1 MSITVTIG
9 ANGRIRDCL
18 FDDEDHGT
26 KASDLTLGDSAEFID
41 SQWIAGNASSTIT
54 LGASAIVD
62 GSSLEIDNNLVMSG
76 ARSVIRGSRVT
87 FAAGGDADLSGE
99 GAQIVD
105 TQVFT
110 YQTSGTEAILL
121 SGNNT
126 KVDVLARIGTT
137 QTTDIYDVVR
147 VTGDHAQI
155 DLSLVTEGARK
166 WRFAVTIDA
175 GALGTRLDRIAVDD
189 VGILSDGVVNDSG
202 SDTIRTDNA
211 FFNGTFLETFSA
223 AVTEAAG
230 TVTMSLEKSGG
241 GQLTMVFS
249 DGHTQLDTAPA
260 LTIAL
265 TTGSDTSPTTNYI
278 YIPQSTKVLTKST
291 SGFPTATEHIKLAL
305 FLVPSAAFVAAH
317 GVYVQQNWTDHAADL
332 SGQGHLAD
340 LSERIRRTQAAWFSG
355 LAGAGTSDYL
365 TIVGGTIDLKIASG
379 VVYQMH
385 RHAVPAFD
393 TSGGDIAL
401 VKNWNGDAYHDIT
414 NLFDIVDL
422 SDGTAIGN
430 NKYFNLVVWGV
441 ANETGTFTP
450 TVINLPSGQYT
461 SQADAE
467 HDVLGFDDFTIP
479 REFLNDS
486 STGFLICIL
495 TIQHKNTT
503 WEYKSTTDL
512 RGTSPQTASGGAAGI
527 VTSFADNQFDVFNV
541 TDTSKVVALD
551 VSGVSAATT
560 RTLVV
565 PDADGTIALE
575 GAATDVGLYTK
586 PFLLG
591 GM

>member
-249 DGHTQLDTAPA
+249 DGHTQLD
-260 LTIAL
+260 
-265 TTGSDTSPTTNYI
+265 
-278 YIPQSTKVLTKST
+278 
-291 SGFPTATEHIKLAL
+291 
-305 FLVPSAAFVAAH
+305 
-317 GVYVQQNWTDHAADL
+317 
-332 SGQGHLAD
+332 
-340 LSERIRRTQAAWFSG
+340 
-355 LAGAGTSDYL
+355 
-365 TIVGGTIDLKIASG
+365 
-379 VVYQMH
+379 
-385 RHAVPAFD
+385 
-393 TSGGDIAL
+393 
-401 VKNWNGDAYHDIT
+401 
-414 NLFDIVDL
+414 
-422 SDGTAIGN
+422 
-430 NKYFNLVVWGV
+430 
-441 ANETGTFTP
+441 
-450 TVINLPSGQYT
+450 
-461 SQADAE
+461 
-467 HDVLGFDDFTIP
+467 
-479 REFLNDS
+479 
-486 STGFLICIL
+486 
-495 TIQHKNTT
+495 
-503 WEYKSTTDL
+503 
-512 RGTSPQTASGGAAGI
+512 
-527 VTSFADNQFDVFNV
+527 
-541 TDTSKVVALD
+541 
-551 VSGVSAATT
+551 
-560 RTLVV
+560 
-565 PDADGTIALE
+565 
-575 GAATDVGLYTK
+575 
-586 PFLLG
+586 
-591 GM
+591 